1 MAGAGGEG
9 HQLTVGLQWL
19 GSGIPELPGGKGGT
33 GSPGNNPN
41 ETVKREKTNVS
52 TLKDMKKTGE
62 NHFRTTF
69 GINIGIAAILKQS
82 QIFTGT
88 IGTLFQILGAFI
100 DVILAAF
107 MPIIVPA
114 LQLLAR
120 MIPYIRKAAENIV
133 GKTIEFGT
141 KIWRMISGIG
151 DLIPQRLKDWFGGKF
166 MTVLGHLIVGVFLA
180 RMIGAH
186 KILGR
191 VIDAWFRKPLL
202 TTVQAIYNVLQRMML
217 GQRAMMASGGA
228 LGGSMGGGRGGGI
241 RSVMTPRAMGGMA
254 AGGLATAALM
264 AAPDVMQGNYKR
276 AGFTAGG
283 AVGGALIGGLIGSA
297 VAPGPGTAAGAMIGS
312 MIGATAGGAISDYL
326 DQKSNASRQQ
336 AKSNIDFTGSSLP
349 DTGSDSSW
357 TF

>member
-41 ETVKREKTNVS
+41 ETVKREKTNER

-120 MIPYIRKAAENIV
+120 MIPYIRKAAENMV
-133 GKTIEFGT
+133 GKIIEWGMKVWQT
-141 KIWRMISGIG
+141 ISGIG
-151 DLIPQRLKDWFGGKF
+151 DIIPQRLKDWFGGKF
-166 MTVLGHLIVGVFLA
+166 MSLLGHLIVGVFLA

-191 VIDAWFRKPLL
+191 AVNQWFQKPML
-202 TTVQAIYNVLQRMML
+202 TTVQTILKVLTQMML

-228 LGGSMGGGRGGGI
+228 LGGPMVGGGVGSRM
-241 RSVMTPRAMGGMA
+241 RNVMTPRAMGGMA
-254 AGGLATAALM
+254 AGGVAMGGMM
-264 AAPDVMQGNYKR
+264 AAGDAMAGNYRK
-276 AGFTAGG
+276 AGFTMGGSVAG
-283 AVGGALIGGLIGSA
+283 AVIGGTLGSA
-297 VAPGPGTAAGAMIGS
+297 VPVVGTAAGVMIGS

-336 AKSNIDFTGSSLP
+336 TKTNIDFTGSALP
-349 DTGSDSSW
+349 NTGSDGPW